1 VSSIVATVSNIK
13 GYKSLHIVEF
23 ESSGQTLSMISLDLS
38 DKIEVGR
45 RVKLVVKSSHIV
57 IAKEFSGDI
66 SYINQLQTT
75 IESIEPGELLSSI
88 KLKCCDTTI
97 ESIITL
103 KSLKR
108 MNLRVGD
115 RVTAFIKASE
125 LSIGEVIDD

>member
-1 VSSIVATVSNIK
+1 MSSIVATVSNIK